1 MRLTTRLVLGA
12 SALALTTALPVFAQE
27 GNESERKLTT
37 VTVTGSFIAGTPE
50 DAALPVDVLTAGEL
64 KLEGQPSITE
74 LIRNLGPSSGVDG
87 QTNQFASNGLEGTS
101 NVNLR
106 GLGPARTLVLINGHR
121 QTYYPYPIGEQAQL
135 FVDTNSI
142 PTSAIGRI
150 EVLKDGAAALYGS
163 DAIAGVVN
171 FITNKDLDGFSVGGS
186 LTSFDGSDGDYD
198 ISASYG
204 LQGSNFSWVTSV
216 GYNKRGEVGA
226 TEKDWGILSFADNPV
241 GGWSSIGNPGSFVA
255 TPNIGPGSA
264 VFGSPLAFANSDD
277 GCSDLG
283 GTDAGAVC
291 RFQYTN
297 FDNIQEEEE
306 RYQVFSEYNR
316 RLSSGADLHLEVLY
330 ASTEVPTWK
339 TSPSYPPQALFG
351 QVLLPNHPGLVQFAA
366 DNPAWAAS
374 IYTDFSP
381 LAADPAGAPVPGGL
395 DPATTP
401 ILFFGRSFGWGGFPG
416 TGGAQ
421 EGSRNSETWR
431 ASGSLVGDFDNGVHY
446 DAALSY
452 SATEAE
458 VITNDTYIAG
468 FAAAL
473 RGFGVCTD
481 PVTGFDPATGTQ
493 PYAAGYTGSLT
504 AGGGACEYYNPFSNG
519 ISASAVT
526 GDANPGY
533 VSGLENSVTLANWV
547 TGPNGSVRN
556 TDLLVFDGVFSG
568 QSNVQAAGGSV
579 GWAAGVQVRRES
591 YKVEPDALTDLSVT
605 PGPGGT
611 GPYSFLAGTTAA
623 DEDQTI
629 YAVFGELQ
637 VPLYDNL
644 DMQFAVR
651 YEDYGGDIGS
661 TFDPKVAAKWQVS
674 DVFALRGSAQTSF
687 RGPSLNQ
694 LSGVGTTLQY
704 VAAAGAFKA
713 VDTFGNAGLKP
724 ESAFSFNLGGIFE
737 RDNFFASLD
746 YYNFDFSDPIIV
758 EEQTNIVN
766 AAVAAINASQLDAP
780 ILTRITFD
788 NPGAPS
794 AASINRVETNITNG
808 PDIQTSGFDLRVQN
822 SWDNVMNG
830 GEFSVGADATYTIE
844 YKVDPYFVEGL
855 PIGGGDYVGQFN
867 RGNFT
872 RSMPQWK
879 ANLFAN
885 YALGDHNFRAV
896 MRHVD
901 SYEDERGAVTLAGTF
916 DTTTSAEID
925 SQTTFDLF
933 YNWQST
939 PLDLDIGL
947 SVVNV
952 TDEDPPFAQ
961 FDLNYD
967 PYTHNPFGRTFK
979 ISVTKRFGG
988 SGN

>member
-1 MRLTTRLVLGA
+1 MRQSIRLLTGA
-12 SALALTTALPVFAQE
+12 SAASLLLALPAIAQE
-27 GNESERKLTT
+27 DGSELRQSK
-37 VTVTGSFIAGTPE
+37 VTVTGSFIQGTPE
-50 DAALPVDVLTAGEL
+50 DAALPVDVLTAGDL
-64 KLEGQPSITE
+64 KLEGDPSITE
-74 LIRNLGPSSGVDG
+74 LIRNLGPSSGVDS

-101 NVNLR
+101 NINLR

-142 PTSAIGRI
+142 PASAIGRI

-171 FITNKDLDGFSVGGS
+171 FITNQDLDGFQVGGS
-186 LTSFDGSDGDYD
+186 VMNYDGSNGDYD

-204 LQGSNFSWVTSV
+204 LQGDNFSWVTSV

-226 TEKDWGILSFADNPV
+226 VEKDWAILPFADAPA

-255 TPNIGPGSA
+255 TPNIGIGSA
-264 VFGSPLAFANSDD
+264 LGSPLAFANSDD
-277 GCSDLG
+277 GCGALG
-283 GTDAGAVC
+283 GTDAGVVC
-291 RFQYTN
+291 RFQFTN
-297 FDNIQEEEE
+297 YDNLQEEEE
-306 RYQVFSEYNR
+306 RYQIFSEYNR
-316 RLSSGADLHLEVLY
+316 NLANGAELHLEAMY
-330 ASTEVPTWK
+330 ASTDVPTWK

-351 QVLLPNHPGLVQFAA
+351 QILLPDHPGLVQFAA
-366 DNPAWAAS
+366 DNPDWAAS
-374 IYTDFSP
+374 IYTDYNP
-381 LAADPAGAPVPGGL
+381 LGTGGSPVPGGL

-421 EGSRNSETWR
+421 EGSRTSETWR
-431 ASGSLVGDFDNGVHY
+431 ASGSLTGDFSNGVNY
-446 DAALSY
+446 NAALSY
-452 SATEAE
+452 STTEAE

-468 FAAAL
+468 LAAAL
-473 RGFGVCTD
+473 RGFGVCSD
-481 PVTGFDPATGTQ
+481 PVTGAVPAG
-493 PYAAGYTGSLT
+493 AVAGQGD
-504 AGGGACEYYNPFSNG
+504 CEYYNPFSNA
-519 ISASAVT
+519 IPASGVT
-526 GDANPGY
+526 GEANPGY
-533 VSGLENSVTLANWV
+533 VPGLENSVTLANWL

-568 QSNVQAAGGSV
+568 ESNVQAAGGAV
-579 GWAAGVQVRRES
+579 GWAAGVQIRRES
-591 YKVEPDALTDLSVT
+591 YKVDPGVLTDLAAT

-629 YAVFGELQ
+629 YAIFGELQ

-661 TFDPKVAAKWQVS
+661 TFDPKVAAKWQVN
-674 DVFALRGSAQTSF
+674 DTLALRGSAQTSF

-713 VDTFGNAGLKP
+713 VDTFGNPGLKP
-724 ESAFSFNLGGIFE
+724 ESAFSFNFGGIYE
-737 RDNFFASLD
+737 RGNFFASLD

-766 AAVAAINASQLDAP
+766 AAVAAINASDFSAP
-780 ILTRITFD
+780 ILSRVEFD

-794 AASINRVETNITNG
+794 AASINRVITNITNG
-808 PDIQTSGFDLRVQN
+808 PDIQTSGLDLRLQN
-822 SWDNVMNG
+822 NWELANSA
-830 GEFSVGADATYTIE
+830 EFSVGADATYIIE

-885 YALGDHNFRAV
+885 YAVGDHNFRAV

-901 SYEDERGAVTLAGTF
+901 SYDDERGQIQLSGSF
-916 DTTTSAEID
+916 DPTQSASID
-925 SQTTFDLF
+925 SQTTFDL
-933 YNWQST
+933 YYTWQST
-939 PLDLDIGL
+939 PWDLDIGL

-961 FDLNYD
+961 FELNYD

-979 ISVTKRFGG
+979 LSVTKRFGG
-988 SGN
+988 NGK